1 MSTQPKKEILDYDF
15 PQGIS
20 LIEANAGTGKTF
32 SIELIYLKA
41 LLELKLEVQQI
52 LLVTFTKQQVNLF

>member
-20 LIEANAGTGKTF
+20 LNEANAGTGKTF

-41 LLELKLEVQQI
+41 CW
-52 LLVTFTKQQVNLF
+52 N